1 MNFIRSRREILFG
14 GGGALLATAALP
26 ASAMASAQV
35 GTAPTLRMIRGG
47 TSDFQN
53 TMVQVYPQLTA
64 DASFAAVAPLC
75 YLLQNR
81 HTLSLRALSLQWS
94 VATGSSVYNHPQ
106 HLELPAKHHS
116 LRTGQRALMGPYGF
130 LLVSPFFA
138 WHPGAV
144 PKSPIP
150 WTSILAGSSVRQFMA
165 TELLASKATGLQYH
179 GAIYADGTTVGP
191 ATKHLAKRTLLVQGG
206 EHDCAFSIAKK
217 LKNGAT
223 HAEIATVL
231 NQYLAW
237 RPATIPTPN
246 QRLYQTSRRN
256 HAAVL
261 LDVLTKYP
269 ANFALVVES
278 NATQK
283 RLKLV

>member
-1 MNFIRSRREILFG
+1 MGFIRNRRQMLFG
-14 GGGALLATAALP
+14 GGGALLATASLP
-26 ASAMASAQV
+26 ASAAAAGQASSGAK
-35 GTAPTLRMIRGG
+35 LRMIRGG
-47 TSDFQN
+47 TPDFQK
-53 TMVQVYPQLTA
+53 VLAQVYPALAADTA
-64 DASFAAVAPLC
+64 FAAVAPLC

-81 HTLSLRALSLQWS
+81 HTLSMRALSLEWS
-94 VATGSSVYNHPQ
+94 VATGSSVYSHPQ
-106 HLELPAKHHS
+106 HLELPAKRHS
-116 LRTGQRALMGPYGF
+116 LRTGQRMLMGPFGY

-144 PKSPIP
+144 PKAPVP

-191 ATKHLAKRTLLVQGG
+191 ATRHLAKRTLLVQGG
-206 EHDCAFSIAKK
+206 ERDCAHSILKK
-217 LKNGAT
+217 LKTGASQE
-223 HAEIATVL
+223 EIATVL
-231 NQYLAW
+231 SQYLAW

-246 QRLYQTSRRN
+246 QRIYQTSRRD
-256 HAAVL
+256 HASVL
-261 LDVLTKYP
+261 LDVLTKHP
-269 ANFALVVES
+269 TKFASVVES